1 MLVNLFSFYYL
12 NKKYKNPDRSVK
24 YISLLHG
31 TLSSIIGLIYLMDII
46 SIKTQSFFV
55 LYSLDYII
63 CDLVIYS
70 LYKELKYE
78 RNITYFHHSLFLTG
92 VLLYTENP
100 YLYSRLIITEFST
113 IPLNL
118 RWIAKFDKN
127 KKLKEICSIF
137 FYISFFLFRIC
148 NCTHLF
154 LNIKKDY
161 KMYLLGIFLVLN
173 YYWFYLINLKLKKI
187 YLNFY

>member
-1 MLVNLFSFYYL
+1 MLVNIFSFYYL
-12 NKKYKNPDRSVK
+12 NKKYKNPDRSIK
-24 YISLLHG
+24 YNSLVHSIF
-31 TLSSIIGLIYLMDII
+31 SSIGGLLYLMNFI

-55 LYSLDYII
+55 LYSIDYII
-63 CDLVIYS
+63 CDLIIYT

-92 VLLYTENP
+92 ALLSNDNS
-100 YLYSRLIITEFST
+100 YLYSRIIITEFST

-118 RWIAKFDKN
+118 RWMAKFNKN
-127 KKLKEICSIF
+127 KKLKEIYSLI
-137 FYISFFLFRIC
+137 FYISFFIFRIC

-154 LNIKKDY
+154 WNMENNY

-173 YYWFYLINLKLKKI
+173 YYWFYLMNLKLKKI
-187 YLNFY
+187 YF

>member
-24 YISLLHG
+24 YTSLIHSIF
-31 TLSSIIGLIYLMDII
+31 SSIVGLLYLMNFI

-63 CDLVIYS
+63 CDLIIYTF
-70 LYKELKYE
+70 YRELKYE

-92 VLLYTENP
+92 ALLYNDNS

-118 RWIAKFDKN
+118 RWIAKFNKN
-127 KKLKEICSIF
+127 KKLKEIYSLL
-137 FYISFFLFRIC
+137 FYISFFIFRIC
-148 NCTHLF
+148 NCTRLF
-154 LNIKKDY
+154 WNMENNY
-161 KMYLLGIFLVLN
+161 KMCLLGIFLVLN
-173 YYWFYLINLKLKKI
+173 YYWFFLINLKLKKI
-187 YLNFY
+187 YF

>member
-1 MLVNLFSFYYL
+1 
-12 NKKYKNPDRSVK
+12 
-24 YISLLHG
+24 
-31 TLSSIIGLIYLMDII
+31 MDII